1 VIGFIGGTGP
11 EGRGLAL
18 RFCMAGE
25 QVLIGSRDPDR
36 ARQAASDVQAKTD
49 NGNVSGTSNDEA
61 AQRSDTIFI
70 AVPYTAQRPTL
81 TDLRD
86 SLDGKIIV
94 SVVAPLAFS
103 KGVASALPVADGSAA
118 LETKAL
124 LPGSTVAAAFQTISA
139 HDLLEANKPLDSD
152 VIVCSD
158 HNVARELVMDLAGKI
173 AGVRAVD
180 GGGLANAGYVETLTP
195 LLLNLNRRY
204 KARSAIRITGI

>member
-1 VIGFIGGTGP
+1 
-11 EGRGLAL
+11 
-18 RFCMAGE
+18 MAGE

-36 ARQAASDVQAKTD
+36 ARQAASEVQAKTD

-61 AQRSDTIFI
+61 AQHSDTIFI
-70 AVPYTAQRPTL
+70 AVPYAAQRPML
-81 TDLRD
+81 TDLKN
-86 SLDGKIIV
+86 SLAGKIVV

-103 KGVASALPVADGSAA
+103 KGIASALPVADGSAA

-124 LPGSTVAAAFQTISA
+124 LPGSTIAAAFQTISA

-158 HNVARELVMDLAGKI
+158 DNAARDLVMDLAGKI
-173 AGVRAVD
+173 AGVRALD

-195 LLLNLNRRY
+195 LLINLNRRY
-204 KARSAIRITGI
+204 KACSAIRITGI

>member
-1 VIGFIGGTGP
+1 MIGFIGGTGP

-36 ARQAASDVQAKTD
+36 ARQAASDVQANTD
-49 NGNVSGTSNDEA
+49 NGKVSGTSNEEV

-70 AVPYTAQRPTL
+70 AVPYLAQRPTL
-81 TDLRD
+81 TDLMD

-94 SVVAPLAFS
+94 SVVAPLSFS
-103 KGVASALPVADGSAA
+103 KGVASALPVPDGSAA

-152 VIVCSD
+152 VI
-158 HNVARELVMDLAGKI
+158 VMDLAGKI

>member
-1 VIGFIGGTGP
+1 MIGFIGGTGP

-25 QVLIGSRDPDR
+25 SVLIGSRDPAR
-36 ARQAASDVQAKTD
+36 AAQAAGDVQAETD
-49 NGNVSGTSNDEA
+49 NGSVSGTSNDDA
-61 AQRSDTIFI
+61 AQKAGTVFI
-70 AVPYTAQRPTL
+70 AVPYTAQRDTL
-81 TDLRD
+81 TALRD
-86 SLDGKIIV
+86 SLDGKVVV

-103 KGVASALPVADGSAA
+103 KGVASALPVAEGSAA
-118 LETKAL
+118 LETQAL

-158 HNVARELVMDLAGKI
+158 DKAARELVMSLAEKI
-173 AGVRAVD
+173 SGVRALD
-180 GGGLANAGYVETLTP
+180 GGGLANAGYVESLTP

>member
-1 VIGFIGGTGP
+1 MIGFVGGTGP

-25 QVLIGSRDPDR
+25 HVLIGSRDPTR
-36 ARQAASDVQAKTD
+36 AAQAA
-49 NGNVSGTSNDEA
+49 NGVRAETGNGSVSGTSNDDA
-61 AQRSDTIFI
+61 AQKADTIFI
-70 AVPYTAQRPTL
+70 AVPYTAQRATL
-81 TDLRD
+81 MALRD
-86 SLDGKIIV
+86 SLAGKVVV

-103 KGVASALPVADGSAA
+103 KGVASALPVAEGSAA
-118 LETKAL
+118 LETQAL
-124 LPGSTVAAAFQTISA
+124 LPGSTVAAAFQTVSA

-158 HNVARELVMDLAGKI
+158 DKAARDLVMGLAEKI
-173 AGVRAVD
+173 SGVRAVD
-180 GGGLANAGYVETLTP
+180 GGGLANAGYVESLTP

>member
-18 RFCMAGE
+18 RFCMVGE
-25 QVLIGSRDPDR
+25 HVLIGSRDP
-36 ARQAASDVQAKTD
+36 AKAAQAASDVQAGTG
-49 NGNVSGTSNDEA
+49 NGSVSGTSNDEA
-61 AQRSDTIFI
+61 AQNADTIFI
-70 AVPYTAQRPTL
+70 AVPYTAQRTTL
-81 TDLRD
+81 TALKD
-86 SLDGKIIV
+86 SLHGKVVV

-103 KGVASALPVADGSAA
+103 KGIASALPVASGSAA
-118 LETKAL
+118 LETQAL

-158 HNVARELVMDLAGKI
+158 DKAAREMVMGLAEKI
-173 AGVRAVD
+173 SGVRAVD
-180 GGGLANAGYVETLTP
+180 GGGLANAGFVENLTP

-204 KARSAIRITGI
+204 KSRSAIRITGI

>member
-18 RFCMAGE
+18 RFCMVGE
-25 QVLIGSRDPDR
+25 HVLIGSRDP
-36 ARQAASDVQAKTD
+36 AKAAQAASDVQAGTG
-49 NGNVSGTSNDEA
+49 NGSVSGTSNDEA
-61 AQRSDTIFI
+61 AQNADTIFI
-70 AVPYTAQRPTL
+70 AVPYTAQRATL
-81 TDLRD
+81 TALKD
-86 SLDGKIIV
+86 SLHGKVVV

-103 KGVASALPVADGSAA
+103 TGIASALPVASGSAA
-118 LETKAL
+118 LETQAL

-158 HNVARELVMDLAGKI
+158 DKAAREMVMGLAEKI
-173 AGVRAVD
+173 SGVRAVD
-180 GGGLANAGYVETLTP
+180 GGGLANAGFVENLTP

-204 KARSAIRITGI
+204 KSRSAIRITGI